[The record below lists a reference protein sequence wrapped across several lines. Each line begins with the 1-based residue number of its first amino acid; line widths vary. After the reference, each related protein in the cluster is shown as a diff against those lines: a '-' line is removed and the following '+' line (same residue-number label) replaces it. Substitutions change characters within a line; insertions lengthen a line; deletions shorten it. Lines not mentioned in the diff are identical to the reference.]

1 MEQFCPKKWRRGKL
15 KEIKEHAKKNWN
27 RTKIRF
33 DQDLSFLEAN
43 GVE

>member
-1 MEQFCPKKWRRGKL
+1 MEQFCPKNEEEENL
-15 KEIKEHAKKNWN
+15 IKEHAQKNWN